1 MVVKSSGGLRSPLAD
16 FGGLGGPAGRLADW
30 RTLAGGLWRTG
41 GLLADFWWAPGSE
54 QPIKTGSG
62 FSGFPVSG
70 FFRFSRFPV
79 LNWMQPCLPPHARV
93 RTVSSV
99 FLATPREG
107 HSSSVSSSC
116 HPMRGFQGGL
126 DGADW
131 CGDGDTLPRRHC
143 AFFPFTG
150 VPAFARVRN
159 TVLRHWGAQEQTIP
173 RSHQGLCP
181 PVGRPELGGWRAG
194 TQALRRPSIYRAM
207 IHGCQVR
214 HRTAKSASPPASP
227 PEVRQ
232 SPPKSATTNNNRHNK
247 NNNNDNNKNDRNNMS
262 NTKNNNNKNNN
273 DDDNNGNANDDN
285 DNDDDNDNNNSNN
298 DDDDDQ

>member
-1 MVVKSSGGLRSPLAD
+1 MSQPILAKQQLGDIFLVQQQRDEEAELRRRRDSDPKDLRPIYAPTVRCKGRITLTLKCCRHGCQVLWRTEKSTGGLWRTWGPSWRTGGLAD
-16 FGGLGGPAGRLADW
+16 SGWRTLADW
-30 RTLAGGLWRTG
+30 RTSG
-41 GLLADFWWAPGSE
+41 GLLVGSRIRTA
-54 QPIKTGSG
+54 QC
-62 FSGFPVSG
+62 
-70 FFRFSRFPV
+70 
-79 LNWMQPCLPPHARV
+79 PCLN
-93 RTVSSV
+93 
-99 FLATPREG
+99 
-107 HSSSVSSSC
+107 
-116 HPMRGFQGGL
+116 MRGFQGGL

-159 TVLRHWGAQEQTIP
+159 TVLRHWGGA
-173 RSHQGLCP
+173 
-181 PVGRPELGGWRAG
+181 V
-194 TQALRRPSIYRAM
+194 TQAPPQWM
-207 IHGCQVR
+207 QPWMHGCSKGLPLR
-214 HRTAKSASPPASP
+214 TPPHPDSHSPIAYCARMTAKSASPPASP